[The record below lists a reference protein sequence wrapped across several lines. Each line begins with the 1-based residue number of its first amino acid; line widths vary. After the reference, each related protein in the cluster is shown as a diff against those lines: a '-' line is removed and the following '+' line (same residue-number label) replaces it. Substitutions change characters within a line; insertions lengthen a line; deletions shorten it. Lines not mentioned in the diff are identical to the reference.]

1 MITYF
6 LRGVGGWVNGWM
18 GGWVEEM
25 DDDGGWIF
33 VLLCWGRGHGLVR
46 YISYTHAGF

>member
-33 VLLCWGRGHGLVR
+33 VFVVLG
-46 YISYTHAGF
+46 